1 LNRAARPD
9 DDRRVRPDLA
19 ATIVEARRTA
29 GLSQAALARRA
40 GISASYLS
48 RIEGAAWERGG
59 PLPADGVL
67 RALARALG
75 LSSAALVALGRAARD
90 RQAAAS
96 GSTGAPARASRRSPY
111 AVSMGPEAVDAAARE
126 VVERN
131 PPQGTLRS
139 AQVFV
144 TETLG
149 DGGLEPS
156 YLDTLG
162 TTLAASPDAMLYRVC
177 ASDRSSL
184 DTARATVD
192 RLSGGRPP
200 GRAGNVRTR
209 IAFSNPLVLDVLIG
223 DHEVMLAVPD
233 RRGRPHLRA
242 GIVVDDPDFVAA
254 LRNWFD
260 ETVWDPKC
268 WYADLRGDAFDDA
281 FAAIEEVLSG
291 AEQHLDPAAP
301 LVVGP
306 GADAHQLERPGQDV
320 PAVTG

>member
-1 LNRAARPD
+1 MEQDLSSAVTSAR
-9 DDRRVRPDLA
+9 
-19 ATIVEARRTA
+19 EAA

-48 RIEGAAWERGG
+48 RIESAAWERGG

-75 LSSAALVALGRAARD
+75 LSSAALVALGRAAKD
-90 RQAAAS
+90 RQAAAADS
-96 GSTGAPARASRRSPY
+96 PTPPARAGRRSPY

-126 VVERN
+126 VVGRN

-139 AQVFV
+139 AQVYV
-144 TETLG
+144 ADPL
-149 DGGLEPS
+149 DGGDLEPS

-162 TTLAASPDAMLYRVC
+162 TTIATSPEAMLYRVC
-177 ASDRSSL
+177 ASDHSSL

-192 RLSGGRPP
+192 RLAGGRLPAK
-200 GRAGNVRTR
+200 AGNVRTR

-223 DHEVMLAVPD
+223 DHEVLLAVPD

-254 LRNWFD
+254 LRSWFD
-260 ETVWDPKC
+260 ETVWDPQC
-268 WYADLRGDAFDDA
+268 WYADIRGDSVDDA
-281 FAAIEEVLSG
+281 FAAIGEVMAG
-291 AEQHLDPAAP
+291 AEEH
-301 LVVGP
+301 VGP
-306 GADAHQLERPGQDV
+306 GAPLFVSPG
-320 PAVTG
+320 PVTG

>member
-1 LNRAARPD
+1 MI
-9 DDRRVRPDLA
+9 PDLA
-19 ATIVEARRTA
+19 TTIVEARRAA

-75 LSSAALVALGRAARD
+75 ASSAALVALGRAARE
-90 RQAAAS
+90 RQAALDTPGKS
-96 GSTGAPARASRRSPY
+96 VRVSRRSPY

-131 PPQGTLRS
+131 PSHGTLRS

-144 TETLG
+144 SESLG
-149 DGGLEPS
+149 DGLEPS
-156 YLDTLG
+156 YLDALG
-162 TTLAASPDAMLYRVC
+162 TTIAASPDAMLYRVC
-177 ASDRSSL
+177 ASDRTSL

-192 RLSGGRPP
+192 RLSGGRSP
-200 GRAGNVRTR
+200 AGAANVRTR

-268 WYADLRGDAFDDA
+268 WYADLRGDEYDDA

-291 AEQHLDPAAP
+291 AEQHLNPAAP
-301 LVVGP
+301 LFVGP
-306 GADAHQLERPGQDV
+306 GADADELERPRQDV

>member
-1 LNRAARPD
+1 
-9 DDRRVRPDLA
+9 VGPDLA
-19 ATIVEARRTA
+19 TAIADARQAA
-29 GLSQAALARRA
+29 GLSQAGLARRA
-40 GISASYLS
+40 GISPSYLS

-75 LSSAALVALGRAARD
+75 VSSVELVAMGRAARD
-90 RQAAAS
+90 GQAAV
-96 GSTGAPARASRRSPY
+96 TGASAPAVRAGRRSPY
-111 AVSMGPEAVDAAARE
+111 AVTMGPEAVDAAARE
-126 VVERN
+126 VVRRN
-131 PPQGTLRS
+131 SPQGTLRS
-139 AQVFV
+139 AQVYMAD
-144 TETLG
+144 TLA
-149 DGGLEPS
+149 GGELPPS

-162 TTLAASPDAMLYRVC
+162 ATLAASPDAILYRVC
-177 ASDRSSL
+177 ASDGTSL
-184 DTARATVD
+184 DTARATVE

-200 GRAGNVRTR
+200 GQAGNVRTR

-223 DHEVMLAVPD
+223 DHEVLLAVPD

-254 LRNWFD
+254 LRSWFD

-268 WYADLRGDAFDDA
+268 WYADVRGDAVDDA

-301 LVVGP
+301 LFIGPASVIRTDDVVTQT
-306 GADAHQLERPGQDV
+306 AHLETAG
-320 PAVTG
+320 

>member
-1 LNRAARPD
+1 LKRAGRRH
-9 DDRRVRPDLA
+9 DDRIVRRDLA
-19 ATIVEARRTA
+19 ATIVEARQAA

-75 LSSAALVALGRAARD
+75 VSSTELVALGRAARD
-90 RQAAAS
+90 GLAAS
-96 GSTGAPARASRRSPY
+96 GPPATAPRVSRRAPY
-111 AVSMGPEAVDAAARE
+111 TVNLGPEAVDAAARE
-126 VVERN
+126 MVRRN
-131 PPQGTLRS
+131 SPQGTLRS

-144 TETLG
+144 SEPLG
-149 DGGLEPS
+149 DDELEPS

-162 TTLAASPDAMLYRVC
+162 DTLAASPDAMLYRVC
-177 ASDRSSL
+177 ACDRTSL

-192 RLSGGRPP
+192 RVAGGRSPAK
-200 GRAGNVRTR
+200 AGNVRTR
-209 IAFSNPLVLDVLIG
+209 IAFANPLVLDVLIG
-223 DHEVMLAVPD
+223 DHEALLALPD

-268 WYADLRGDAFDDA
+268 WYADIRGDAVDDA
-281 FAAIEEVLSG
+281 FAAIGEVLSA
-291 AEQHLDPAAP
+291 AEQHLRSPAPAA
-301 LVVGP
+301 G
-306 GADAHQLERPGQDV
+306 
-320 PAVTG
+320 

>member
-1 LNRAARPD
+1 M
-9 DDRRVRPDLA
+9 RPDLA
-19 ATIVEARRTA
+19 TTIVEARLAA

-48 RIEGAAWERGG
+48 RIEGSAWERGG

-75 LSSAALVALGRAARD
+75 LSSVALVAMGQAARD
-90 RQAAAS
+90 QHAGAGPS
-96 GSTGAPARASRRSPY
+96 GPPARGGRRSPY
-111 AVSMGPEAVDAAARE
+111 AVSIGPEAVDSAARE
-126 VVERN
+126 VVTRN
-131 PPQGTLRS
+131 PAHGTLRS
-139 AQVFV
+139 AQVFLA
-144 TETLG
+144 ERLD

-162 TTLAASPDAMLYRVC
+162 ATVAASPDAMLYRVC
-177 ASDRSSL
+177 AVDRSSL

-192 RLSGGRPP
+192 RLAGGRRR
-200 GRAGNVRTR
+200 GQAGNVRTR

-223 DHEVMLAVPD
+223 DHEVLLAVPD

-268 WYADLRGDAFDDA
+268 WYADLRGDVDDA

-301 LVVGP
+301 LFVGP
-306 GADAHQLERPGQDV
+306 GAGRE
-320 PAVTG
+320 

>member
-1 LNRAARPD
+1 MG
-9 DDRRVRPDLA
+9 PDLSSA
-19 ATIVEARRTA
+19 IAEARRGA

-40 GISASYLS
+40 GISPSYLS
-48 RIEGAAWERGG
+48 RIESAAWERGG

-75 LSSAALVALGRAARD
+75 VSSAELVALGRNARD
-90 RQAAAS
+90 RQAAP
-96 GSTGAPARASRRSPY
+96 GARAGRRSPY
-111 AVSMGPEAVDAAARE
+111 AVSMGPDAVDAAARE
-126 VVERN
+126 VVRRN

-139 AQVFV
+139 AQVLV
-144 TETLG
+144 GDPLG
-149 DGGLEPS
+149 EDELHPS

-177 ASDRSSL
+177 ACDRTSL

-192 RLSGGRPP
+192 RLAGGRAP
-200 GRAGNVRTR
+200 AQAANVRTR

-223 DHEVMLAVPD
+223 DHEVLLAVPD

-242 GIVVDDPDFVAA
+242 GLTVDDPDFVAA
-254 LRNWFD
+254 LRRWFD

-268 WYADLRGDAFDDA
+268 WFADLRGDAVDDA

-291 AEQHLDPAAP
+291 AEQHLDPGAP
-301 LVVGP
+301 LFVGP
-306 GADAHQLERPGQDV
+306 GTPG
-320 PAVTG
+320 

>member
-1 LNRAARPD
+1 LNSAPPPGDHRLVRA
-9 DDRRVRPDLA
+9 DLA
-19 ATIVEARRTA
+19 TAIVDARRAA

-48 RIEGAAWERGG
+48 RIEGAAWTRGG

-75 LSSAALVALGRAARD
+75 ISSTTLVALRRE
-90 RQAAAS
+90 
-96 GSTGAPARASRRSPY
+96 ARAEAAESTPLARANRRPPY
-111 AVSMGPEAVDAAARE
+111 AVSMGPAEVDGAARDMIG
-126 VVERN
+126 RN
-131 PPQGTLRS
+131 PSQGTLRS

-144 TETLG
+144 AEGMG
-149 DGGLEPS
+149 DGELEPS

-162 TTLAASPDAMLYRVC
+162 ATMAENPEAMLYRVC
-177 ASDRSSL
+177 ASDRRSL

-192 RLSGGRPP
+192 RLSGGRPS
-200 GRAGNVRTR
+200 GRTANVRTR

-223 DHEVMLAVPD
+223 DHEVLLAVPD

-242 GIVVDDPDFVAA
+242 GIVVDDPDFVDA

-260 ETVWDPKC
+260 ENVWDPKC

-281 FAAIEEVLSG
+281 FAAIEECLSG

-301 LVVGP
+301 LFVGP
-306 GADAHQLERPGQDV
+306 SADADELERPGQDV
-320 PAVTG
+320 AAVTR

>member
-1 LNRAARPD
+1 MGP
-9 DDRRVRPDLA
+9 PDLA
-19 ATIVEARRTA
+19 SAVAEARLNA

-40 GISASYLS
+40 GISPSYLS
-48 RIEGAAWERGG
+48 RIESAAWERGG

-75 LSSAALVALGRAARD
+75 VSSAALVALGREARD
-90 RQAAAS
+90 RQDAV
-96 GSTGAPARASRRSPY
+96 TGLPGPGARAARRPPY
-111 AVSMGPEAVDAAARE
+111 AVSMGPDAVDASARE
-126 VVERN
+126 VIRRN

-139 AQVFV
+139 AQVLV
-144 TETLG
+144 ADPLDG
-149 DGGLEPS
+149 DELHPS

-162 TTLAASPDAMLYRVC
+162 TTLAASPDAKLYRVC
-177 ASDRSSL
+177 ACDRASL
-184 DTARATVD
+184 ATARATVD
-192 RLSGGRPP
+192 RLAGGRAPAQ
-200 GRAGNVRTR
+200 AGNVRTR

-223 DHEVMLAVPD
+223 DHEVLLAVPD

-242 GIVVDDPDFVAA
+242 GLVVDDPDFVAA
-254 LRNWFD
+254 LRSWFD

-301 LVVGP
+301 LFVGP
-306 GADAHQLERPGQDV
+306 VIPPREVVH
-320 PAVTG
+320 